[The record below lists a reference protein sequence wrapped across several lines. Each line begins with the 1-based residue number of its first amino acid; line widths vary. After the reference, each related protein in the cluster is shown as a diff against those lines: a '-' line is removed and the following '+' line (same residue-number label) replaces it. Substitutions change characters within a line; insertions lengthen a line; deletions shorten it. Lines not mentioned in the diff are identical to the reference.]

1 MELNEL
7 INKYYS
13 EKSEYDK
20 LKKVVDGD
28 NATIKEMMLANNSET
43 TETDKCKATC
53 KIIDKSYFNE
63 AKLITILRAMG
74 VEGCIKTKEYVDME
88 ELENAIYNN
97 EVKRE
102 KLAPALVPKQEVRL
116 TVKLLKEASI

>member
-7 INKYYS
+7 INKYYL

-20 LKKVVDGD
+20 LKKVVDSD
-28 NATIKEMMLANNSET
+28 NAEIKKIMLENKSEN
-43 TETDKCKATC
+43 TETDKCKASC

-63 AKLITILRAMG
+63 TKLITILKELG

-97 EVKRE
+97 EVDRE
-102 KLAPALVPKQEVRL
+102 KLSVALVPKQEVRL